1 MKLLGTV
8 KARDKAFDSKY
19 DKYVEHPRYGRRP
32 HYTGL
37 NPNPYDVLHVHL
49 HSNATNIH
57 EIQRN
62 YVQLFG
68 KRLGFLKDLEAVTP
82 KEIRRIPGTAIK
94 ADPSKQNRP
103 TIPVTHYYDI
113 ECDCRSCRRQFI
125 FFAEE
130 QKHWYEELGF
140 RLEVDCVLC
149 PPCRKRVQSLATKR
163 AAYERLVK
171 SKNRDW
177 RENLQMVNYAVSL
190 SEEGVFSRRVVERM
204 RAALK
209 TVPAEERD
217 RPSYKKL
224 IARIKAISEQDKK

>member
-1 MKLLGTV
+1 M
-8 KARDKAFDSKY
+8 KARHKAFDSKY

-37 NPNPYDVLHVHL
+37 NPDPYDILHVHL

-57 EIQRN
+57 E
-62 YVQLFG
+62 VQSVYAHLFG
-68 KRLGFLKDLEAVTP
+68 KRLGFLKDLEALTP
-82 KEIRRIPGTAIK
+82 KKLPRIAGTAIK

-103 TIPVTHYYDI
+103 TVPVTHYYDI
-113 ECDCRSCRRQFI
+113 ERVCRNCRRQFI

-149 PPCRKRVQSLATKR
+149 PPCRKREQSLAAKR
-163 AAYERLVK
+163 ADYERLVK
-171 SKNRDW
+171 SKNRDR
-177 RENLQMVNYAVSL
+177 RENLQMANYAVTL
-190 SEEGVFSRRVVERM
+190 AEAGVFSLRVVERM
-204 RAALK
+204 RGALK
-209 TVPAEERD
+209 TVPPEGRE

-224 IARIKAISEQDKK
+224 LARLKAVSEHAEK